1 MQSQLK
7 AKEKELNFMKMLLC
21 KGEKNNRELKGV
33 ISGKEE
39 QIAELRGRLA
49 VAEHDL
55 SLARKEAQE
64 LRDQLQQITKELAE
78 ESKKVRDSERIKAD
92 LERERSRFDILL
104 SAFATRTQVWCIQ
117 HNYP

>member
-7 AKEKELNFMKMLLC
+7 DQERELKFLKMLLC
-21 KGEKNNRELKGV
+21 KGQKNNRELKGV

-39 QIAELRGRLA
+39 EIAELRGRLA

-78 ESKKVRDSERIKAD
+78 ESKNVRDSERIKAD
-92 LERERSRFDILL
+92 LERKRNRFDILL
-104 SAFATRTQVWCIQ
+104 SAFATRTQVWYIQ
-117 HNYP
+117 HNYL